1 MINENK
7 SEIDIFFLNWK
18 NMFRFSL
25 LFKMQRLRQE
35 LENETI
41 KSREIDEQL
50 RQIVD
55 NGNEQRSHMDNVNTR
70 VRDLRQKKSDL
81 AAQKT

>member
-1 MINENK
+1 ME
-7 SEIDIFFLNWK
+7 
-18 NMFRFSL
+18 
-25 LFKMQRLRQE
+25 RLKKDLQDE
-35 LENETI
+35 ST
-41 KSREIDEQL
+41 KGHDIDEQL

-70 VRDLRQKKSDL
+70 VRDFRQNKSDI

>member
-1 MINENK
+1 ME
-7 SEIDIFFLNWK
+7 
-18 NMFRFSL
+18 
-25 LFKMQRLRQE
+25 RLKKE

-41 KSREIDEQL
+41 KSRDIEEQL

-55 NGNEQRSHMDNVNTR
+55 NGNEQRNHMDNVNTR

-81 AAQKT
+81 AAQKTFEH